1 MLECLALHVSVL
13 TSRDISLKDLE
24 MDKIF
29 QEKKK
34 REEKRKREEER
45 ERRGEK
51 VDLMERTNERTN
63 ERTYKI
69 HLWLLRYFFYSFTS
83 SSISI
88 SILFFRFF
96 FLLSEGISF
105 NSVTTNK

>member
-51 VDLMERTNERTN
+51 VDLMERTNERT
-63 ERTYKI
+63 YKI